1 MMPRVFLWPA
11 VVLWEGPP
19 RRQRICATLL
29 LALAMSPIYA
39 GGQVATGEASL
50 SADARPSRVRVLGG
64 SFLGGLAF
72 SGGVGLAVFAAT
84 GGTTDCYEGGC
95 LTLSFAALA
104 WPVGSVWGAGRVMG
118 NAGFRTSFV
127 RLTAV
132 SVLGTGL
139 AILSMFAVDQ
149 APRSDPECTSDGF
162 CIYDYGPPD
171 AAYVIAGLDRAVL
184 RANRRRI

>member
-64 SFLGGLAF
+64 ELPGWLGLF
-72 SGGVGLAVFAAT
+72 RWSRPRGVCSHRRY
-84 GGTTDCYEGGC
+84 D
-95 LTLSFAALA
+95 
-104 WPVGSVWGAGRVMG
+104 
-118 NAGFRTSFV
+118 
-127 RLTAV
+127 RL
-132 SVLGTGL
+132 L
-139 AILSMFAVDQ
+139 
-149 APRSDPECTSDGF
+149 
-162 CIYDYGPPD
+162 
-171 AAYVIAGLDRAVL
+171 
-184 RANRRRI
+184 